1 MKVLVADVL
10 GMCFGV
16 RDALKIIEAIDQ
28 PEAVT
33 IHGELVHNEVVLEQ
47 LNTRGF
53 RMTREA
59 DRRQLPE
66 TPQVLIT
73 AHGVSDVERQRLAK
87 GGKQLL
93 DTTCPLVTRV
103 HKAAQELVADGYHV
117 LVIGRRGHVEVQGII
132 EDLYSFDVIQNA
144 EEVKRFPY
152 ARLGIVCQ
160 TTTTARHVQTIRD
173 AVAARNPHAEIR
185 FVDTVCHP
193 TKDHQRALERLAE
206 QVDAMVVVGGRNS
219 NNTRELVAFCREK
232 DLPAYHVQ
240 GAADLRPEWFAGCA
254 TVGLTAGTSTLDCT
268 IAEVRRA
275 LEEMSPDNG
284 VCSHSTCDLKSSVP
298 F

>member
-16 RDALKIIEAIDQ
+16 RDALNIIEGIDQ

-103 HKAAQELVADGYHV
+103 HKAAQELAADGYHV

-152 ARLGIVCQ
+152 PRLGIVCQ
-160 TTTTARHVQTIRD
+160 TTTPARHVQTIRD

-219 NNTRELVAFCREK
+219 NNTRELVAFCRAR
-232 DLPAYHVQ
+232 DLSAYHVQ
-240 GAADLRPEWFAGCA
+240 GAADLRPEWFAGYA

-284 VCSHSTCDLKSSVP
+284 VYSHSTCDLKSSFP